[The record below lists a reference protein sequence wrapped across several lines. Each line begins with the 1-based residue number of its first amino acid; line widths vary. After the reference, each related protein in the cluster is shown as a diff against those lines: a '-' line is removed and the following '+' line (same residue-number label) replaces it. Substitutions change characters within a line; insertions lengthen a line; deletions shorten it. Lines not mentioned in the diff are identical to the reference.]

1 MLIHK
6 QGHKSRVT
14 SVRPTCLS
22 IGRAPVASLASP
34 PWPSP
39 SQCTSECT
47 CVLSRVGWGFS
58 CPALCRVATLRA
70 QSPRARH
77 LRGRIQPISLSITT
91 LYRESD
97 GARGQLGGDDTHPRG
112 CARFTN
118 SRQNM
123 RTVLCASTT
132 LAGVRLCFCSCV
144 LVLAIYW
151 SLVSPCGLC

>member
-97 GARGQLGGDDTHPRG
+97 GARGQRQPSQFNFKLSQSHDTAC
-112 CARFTN
+112 CAKLNSKLITVNYITN
-118 SRQNM
+118 EKRQN
-123 RTVLCASTT
+123 T
-132 LAGVRLCFCSCV
+132 
-144 LVLAIYW
+144 
-151 SLVSPCGLC
+151 